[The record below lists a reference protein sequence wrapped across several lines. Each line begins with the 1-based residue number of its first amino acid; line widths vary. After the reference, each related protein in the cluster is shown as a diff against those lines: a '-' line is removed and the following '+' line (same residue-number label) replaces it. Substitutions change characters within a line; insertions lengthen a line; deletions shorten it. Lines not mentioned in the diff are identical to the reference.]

1 LRFGLTKTEASLG
14 DVSCDVDGCADV
26 SCDVDAD
33 EGVVDAGEGVVD
45 AEEGVV
51 DVEEGV
57 VDVEEGVVD
66 AEEGVVDVE
75 EGAEGDVEEDTEQG
89 VAVTGVEDGVV
100 RCVACSTASG
110 CASCTTSAFK
120 ENKGADMTRRMKSLA
135 TRL

>member
-33 EGVVDAGEGVVD
+33 EGVVDAG
-45 AEEGVV
+45 
-51 DVEEGV
+51 
-57 VDVEEGVVD
+57 EGVVD